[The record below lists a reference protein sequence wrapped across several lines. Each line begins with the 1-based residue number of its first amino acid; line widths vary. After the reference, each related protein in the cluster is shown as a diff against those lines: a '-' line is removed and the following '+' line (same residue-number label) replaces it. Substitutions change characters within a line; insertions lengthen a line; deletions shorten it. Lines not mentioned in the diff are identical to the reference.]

1 MERRFVDGAVD
12 TFPLSTV
19 SLKTMKN
26 VKSVVVQNDAIF
38 QQKMNQFMSFFIFE
52 RTKKEKRDEPFKMW
66 TIFLLF

>member
-26 VKSVVVQNDAIF
+26 VKSIVVQNDAIF
-38 QQKMNQFMSFFIFE
+38 
-52 RTKKEKRDEPFKMW
+52 
-66 TIFLLF
+66 